1 MTTRAAARQRQRREN
16 ARWRAAA
23 LPVSYTTTRDTTP
36 AHGALIAGVPALILK

>member
-23 LPVSYTTTRDTTP
+23 LPVSYTTTRDTT
-36 AHGALIAGVPALILK
+36 